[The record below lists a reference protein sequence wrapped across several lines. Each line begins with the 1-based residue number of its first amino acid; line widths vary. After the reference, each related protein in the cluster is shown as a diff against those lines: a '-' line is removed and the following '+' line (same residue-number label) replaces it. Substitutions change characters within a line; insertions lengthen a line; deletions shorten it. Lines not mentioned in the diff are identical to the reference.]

1 MGEFCDFFFGAIRTK
16 TKKHH
21 GLMEFFAQK
30 NVRLTKLKVMKETK
44 QTLVQ
49 SIKFHLDSVWH
60 RFMTEVQGFEVH
72 LMILIGINTNSLLS
86 YVFLRWSF

>member
-1 MGEFCDFFFGAIRTK
+1 MFFGQFENSK
-16 TKKHH
+16 TPWAD
-21 GLMEFFAQK
+21 GIFAQK
-30 NVRLTKLKVMKETK
+30 NVRLTKLKVIKETK

-60 RFMTEVQGFEVH
+60 RFMTEVQGFEVN
-72 LMILIGINTNSLLS
+72 LILLIGINTNSLLS